1 MASKQIL
8 FRLDTITATAL
19 EKKLTEKGISKQFL
33 FSKVVDLFID
43 DKLSF
48 DNNVIATNNDNK
60 KITIDSSK
68 VAETIKKHYLED
80 IAKII
85 ANDSNLIALVT
96 EKLESNVQAELEGND
111 NKSYQSDQS
120 SNDSKVITF
129 DREKPK
135 VSNLN
140 TNQED
145 NLYSVKNSDSK
156 PINNTDNLS
165 DSDTDKEDKS
175 IPETLETKSTNTPE
189 KGNEA
194 ESDDSEEALTFE
206 DSRVKIKEWHSQS
219 KEMKDII
226 KELNEGSYPT
236 KTGSVG
242 KWRSN
247 QVKSILKNFSQNKT

>member
-33 FSKVVDLFID
+33 FTKVVKLFLD

-48 DNNVIATNNDNK
+48 DNNVIANSNDNN
-60 KITIDSSK
+60 KIIIDSNQ
-68 VAETIKKHYLED
+68 VAETIKNYYLED
-80 IAKII
+80 IAKLI
-85 ANDSNLIALVT
+85 ANDRKMIALVT
-96 EKLESNVQAELEGND
+96 KKLESNVQAELAESD
-111 NKSYQSDQS
+111 NKSYQGDKS

-129 DREKPK
+129 DLEKLK

-156 PINNTDNLS
+156 PINNTDKLS
-165 DSDTDKEDKS
+165 DSDTDQEDKS
-175 IPETLETKSTNTPE
+175 IPETLETKSTNTAE

-194 ESDDSEEALTFE
+194 VREDSEKAKTFE
-206 DSRVKIKEWHSQS
+206 DSRVKIKQWHSQS

-247 QVKSILKNFSQNKT
+247 QVKSILKSFSQNKT